1 MTSDI
6 ENLTEKT
13 VNLSTDPIY
22 KTNWCDMPE
31 ELKRECIGKMGF
43 DERMLLRLTAKAERS
58 LANSQSLMFHDGSFY
73 IIGNHHYIDLT
84 VDNGNDQRERKAK
97 RNYKNPNDE
106 FELMKYI
113 WGVGV
118 FENFLFF
125 CDDPFFMEEVNYTG
139 KIKAKNVDL
148 VNCENGLLP
157 KILQKMS
164 NGVEAIKLSP
174 DCNNLSEFP
183 LDEILAIPQ
192 VQNSLYLQIS
202 NYDQADTLQKVAQV
216 WINNNNSKIGFTFQL
231 STETHKLFNEFSKH
245 FADRIVSESEKRV
258 RIRTNNPD
266 RHILLERGL
275 DNVVTVDYHV
285 QFFRL
290 MVISAKMKESEYDD
304 NCKEWISKMSS
315 IYSFREWDNNRV
327 QNVHVNEN
335 PENVAND
342 EHVENREPIPEG
354 IEDDD
359 W

>member
-1 MTSDI
+1 MASDI

-13 VNLSTDPIY
+13 ANLSTDPIY

-31 ELKRECIGKMGF
+31 ELKRECIGKMGY

-58 LANSQSLMFHDGSFY
+58 LANSQSLMIHDGSFY
-73 IIGNHHYIDLT
+73 IIGSHHYIDLT
-84 VDNGNDQRERKAK
+84 LDKKNKIE

-118 FENFLFF
+118 LEKFRFL
-125 CDDPFFMEEVNYTG
+125 CDDPVFMEEVNYTG
-139 KIKAKNVDL
+139 KITAKNVDL
-148 VNCENGLLP
+148 VNCENQLLP
-157 KILQKMS
+157 KILEKMS
-164 NGVEAIKLSP
+164 NGVESIKLSP
-174 DCNNLSEFP
+174 DYNNPSEFP

-192 VQNSLYLQIS
+192 VQNVPYLQIS
-202 NYDQADTLQKVAQV
+202 DYDQADALHKNAQA
-216 WINNNNSKIGFTFQL
+216 WIDNHSKIGFTFQL
-231 STETHKLFNEFSKH
+231 SSETHEPFNEFSKH
-245 FADRIVSESEKRV
+245 FAERIVSESEKRV
-258 RIRTNNPD
+258 RIHTNNPD
-266 RHILLERGL
+266 RHILLEHGL
-275 DNVVTVDYHV
+275 DDVVTIDYFV

-304 NCKEWISKMSS
+304 NCKEWISKMDS
-315 IYSFREWDNNRV
+315 IYSVREWDNNRV
-327 QNVHVNEN
+327 QNVHVNDVIGNNED
-335 PENVAND
+335 ELVAND